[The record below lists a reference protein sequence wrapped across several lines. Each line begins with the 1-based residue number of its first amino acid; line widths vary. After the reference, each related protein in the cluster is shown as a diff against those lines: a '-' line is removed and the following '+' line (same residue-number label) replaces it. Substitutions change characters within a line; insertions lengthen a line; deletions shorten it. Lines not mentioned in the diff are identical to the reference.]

1 MTERFYYICNLI
13 VKIMNK
19 RKTLK
24 DIKVGDTVYCY
35 SVGGEVTKHTV
46 TYRESID
53 AEYPDNYIRIGYGYF
68 GEKPKSYY
76 DSVQASAKPTAT
88 STTFGMYAATIYF
101 NKEDVRQR
109 IDEDIKRLE
118 RRKKSF

>member
-1 MTERFYYICNLI
+1 MS
-13 VKIMNK
+13 KK
-19 RKTLK
+19 KTLK

-35 SVGGEVTKHTV
+35 SVGGEVSKHTV
-46 TYRESID
+46 TYKEVID
-53 AEYPDNYIRIGYGYF
+53 VERPYEYYKIGYGFF

-76 DSVQASAKPTAT
+76 DSVQASAEPTAT

-118 RRKKSF
+118 RKKKSF